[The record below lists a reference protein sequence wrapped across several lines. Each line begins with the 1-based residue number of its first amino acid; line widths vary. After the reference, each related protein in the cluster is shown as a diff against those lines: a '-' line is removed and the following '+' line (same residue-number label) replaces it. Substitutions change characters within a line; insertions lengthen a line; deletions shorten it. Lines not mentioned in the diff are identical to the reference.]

1 MDEMCCADADASP
14 FKKGEGEGYS
24 EQSSALS
31 PTPHLYPLP
40 FDKARGK
47 TEPAMNRILAL
58 DFGRARIG
66 AAISDELQLLAH
78 PLETIP
84 ANVHAPSRIAEIVRE
99 KKVDYVVAGIPRQM
113 NGQIGA
119 AATEVLQFVEKL
131 RGILPCPVVTW
142 DERLT
147 TAAAHRALR
156 DAGKKTRHTRG
167 YVDQVAAQMILQSY
181 LDRRAANVGR
191 QSDL

>member
-1 MDEMCCADADASP
+1 MN
-14 FKKGEGEGYS
+14 G
-24 EQSSALS
+24 
-31 PTPHLYPLP
+31 
-40 FDKARGK
+40 R
-47 TEPAMNRILAL
+47 AMNPILAL

-84 ANVHAPSRIAEIVRE
+84 ADKQALSRVAAIARE
-99 KKVDYVVAGIPRQM
+99 KKIDHVVAGVPRRM
-113 NGQIGA
+113 NGQIGT

-131 RGILPCPVVTW
+131 RAVLPCPVVTW

-147 TAAAHRALR
+147 TVAAHRALR
-156 DAGKKTRHTRG
+156 AAGKKTRETRG

-181 LDRRAANVGR
+181 LDRRTANNEAAG
-191 QSDL
+191 D

>member
-1 MDEMCCADADASP
+1 
-14 FKKGEGEGYS
+14 
-24 EQSSALS
+24 
-31 PTPHLYPLP
+31 
-40 FDKARGK
+40 
-47 TEPAMNRILAL
+47 MNPILGL

-84 ANVHAPSRIAEIVRE
+84 ANGQALERVAEIVHER
-99 KKVDYVVAGIPRQM
+99 KVDHVVVGLPRQM
-113 NGQIGA
+113 NGQIGN
-119 AATEVLQFVEKL
+119 AATEVLRFIERL
-131 RGILPCPVVTW
+131 RGILPCPVTTW

-181 LDRRAANVGR
+181 LDSRAQD
-191 QSDL
+191 QSAGEL

>member
-1 MDEMCCADADASP
+1 M
-14 FKKGEGEGYS
+14 
-24 EQSSALS
+24 LS
-31 PTPHLYPLP
+31 Q
-40 FDKARGK
+40 ARSDSH
-47 TEPAMNRILAL
+47 MNPILAL

-66 AAISDELQLLAH
+66 VAISDDLQLLAH

-84 ANVHAPSRIAEIVRE
+84 TKERPESRIARIVQD
-99 KKVDYVVAGIPRQM
+99 KKVDHVVAGVPRQM
-113 NGQIGA
+113 NGQIGT

-131 RGILPCPVVTW
+131 RAILPCPVATW

-147 TAAAHRALR
+147 TVAAHRALR

-181 LDRRAANVGR
+181 LDGR
-191 QSDL
+191 VHNAQVKSDQRH

>member
-1 MDEMCCADADASP
+1 M
-14 FKKGEGEGYS
+14 
-24 EQSSALS
+24 
-31 PTPHLYPLP
+31 
-40 FDKARGK
+40 KA
-47 TEPAMNRILAL
+47 ILAL

-78 PLETIP
+78 PLETIA
-84 ANVHAPSRIAEIVRE
+84 ANQHATSRIAEIVGE
-99 KKVDYVVAGIPRQM
+99 KRIDHVVVGMPRQM
-113 NGQIGA
+113 SGELGA
-119 AATEVLQFVEKL
+119 AAAEVLRFVEKL
-131 RGILPCPVVTW
+131 RPTLPCPVVTW

-181 LDRRAANVGR
+181 LDNRAQQKAPSG
-191 QSDL
+191 L

>member
-1 MDEMCCADADASP
+1 MS
-14 FKKGEGEGYS
+14 
-24 EQSSALS
+24 Q
-31 PTPHLYPLP
+31 
-40 FDKARGK
+40 R
-47 TEPAMNRILAL
+47 AMNPILAL
-58 DFGRARIG
+58 DFGRVRIG

-84 ANVHAPSRIAEIVRE
+84 ANERAPLRIAEIVRE
-99 KKVDYVVAGIPRQM
+99 KKVDHVVAGVPRQL

-131 RGILPCPVVTW
+131 RAILPCPVLTW

-147 TAAAHRALR
+147 TVAAHRALR
-156 DAGKKTRHTRG
+156 DAGKNTRQTRG

-181 LDRRAANVGR
+181 LDWRAAKAER
-191 QSDL
+191 E

>member
-1 MDEMCCADADASP
+1 M
-14 FKKGEGEGYS
+14 
-24 EQSSALS
+24 LS
-31 PTPHLYPLP
+31 QVPNDSH
-40 FDKARGK
+40 
-47 TEPAMNRILAL
+47 MNPILAL

-66 AAISDELQLLAH
+66 VAISDDLQLLAH

-84 ANVHAPSRIAEIVRE
+84 TKDRPESRIARIVDD
-99 KKVDYVVAGIPRQM
+99 KNVDHIVAGVPRQM

-119 AATEVLQFVEKL
+119 AATEVLQLVEKL
-131 RGILPCPVVTW
+131 RAILPCPVVTW

-147 TAAAHRALR
+147 TVAAHRALR

-181 LDRRAANVGR
+181 LDSRVHNAQVK
-191 QSDL
+191 SDQRN